1 MLSENYKKLRAER
14 DDDNIDDFLV
24 KKQKN
29 TKEDDESEDLS
40 KFTTLKVS
48 KNQLK
53 KIKDGGYFDGKNITY
68 FTDEGN
74 FSFLQ

>member
-1 MLSENYKKLRAER
+1 MLSENYKKLRTER

-29 TKEDDESEDLS
+29 TDEEDSHEDLS

-48 KNQLK
+48 KN
-53 KIKDGGYFDGKNITY
+53 
-68 FTDEGN
+68 
-74 FSFLQ
+74 